1 MQKHFALIA
10 LAWLN
15 IIQLQA
21 QSCFCNLNDGYPDG
35 WYKVLAPSGLTLR
48 AGPGRQT
55 AKLDAVPFG
64 EEVLVCKRTGIS
76 ETIED
81 KSGEWMEVTWADKKG
96 YLFSGFL
103 TQDFKPRVHMILP
116 NSGVDSSWPCID
128 LPESSQWQALIV
140 DSTRLNKRKEH
151 SAHNYNAKT
160 LKTGRRSSSEEG
172 CGEPDLENAVLNQKE
187 APYILFSGFKL
198 AQKVSN
204 QAPAPEQLMPGNVYA
219 YSTYDPEKKIAHHYT
234 ISVEGKAVPNPAFV
248 QSGMGGPIDRIEG
261 YKVILHKRKPEESRS
276 PDNIGWNTQVLI
288 NTVLR
293 NPGDTDTYQMDISYV
308 YFAGDLDGDHE
319 LDLILANLNGVGH
332 RFSLYLSSARLPGF
346 ILRYMAIW
354 TDTAC

>member
-160 LKTGRRSSSEEG
+160 LKRVRRARFG
-172 CGEPDLENAVLNQKE
+172 KCGAQPKRSAVY
-187 APYILFSGFKL
+187 PVF
-198 AQKVSN
+198 
-204 QAPAPEQLMPGNVYA
+204 
-219 YSTYDPEKKIAHHYT
+219 
-234 ISVEGKAVPNPAFV
+234 
-248 QSGMGGPIDRIEG
+248 
-261 YKVILHKRKPEESRS
+261 
-276 PDNIGWNTQVLI
+276 
-288 NTVLR
+288 
-293 NPGDTDTYQMDISYV
+293 
-308 YFAGDLDGDHE
+308 
-319 LDLILANLNGVGH
+319 
-332 RFSLYLSSARLPGF
+332 RL
-346 ILRYMAIW
+346 
-354 TDTAC
+354 

>member
-1 MQKHFALIA
+1 
-10 LAWLN
+10 
-15 IIQLQA
+15 
-21 QSCFCNLNDGYPDG
+21 
-35 WYKVLAPSGLTLR
+35 
-48 AGPGRQT
+48 
-55 AKLDAVPFG
+55 
-64 EEVLVCKRTGIS
+64 
-76 ETIED
+76 
-81 KSGEWMEVTWADKKG
+81 
-96 YLFSGFL
+96 
-103 TQDFKPRVHMILP
+103 
-116 NSGVDSSWPCID
+116 